1 MGIFKADTHP
11 SLLSVK
17 MSMSKVSQIRQ
28 NYAEE
33 CEALVNKQAHMKL
46 CHSYLYMSMW
56 TYFNRDDVALPG
68 FAEFFKKAWEN
79 EWCLATTLMKY
90 QTKRGGLVVL
100 QDVPKPS
107 TIEWGTPLEVMT
119 TVLDFEKK
127 GTQELLNLHTT
138 AVTKCDFHLV
148 NFLQEKLL
156 KKQINDIK
164 LIGDLITKIKTVGD
178 GLGIHMVDKDI
189 VEMKKSFI
197 YPVDHNIIGKVK
209 TVEEIFPQ
217 MELA

>member
-17 MSMSKVSQIRQ
+17 VKMSKVSQIRQ

-68 FAEFFKKAWEN
+68 FAEFFKKAWEE
-79 EWCLATTLMKY
+79 EWFLATALMKY

-107 TIEWGTPLEVMT
+107 TTEWGTPLEVMT

-127 GTQELLNLHTT
+127 ETQELLNLHTT
-138 AVTKCDFHLV
+138 AVTKGDFHLV

-164 LIGDLITKIKTVGD
+164 LIGVLITKIKTVGD

-189 VEMKKSFI
+189 MKIKKSFI
-197 YPVDHNIIGKVK
+197 YNVDHDIVGKVK
-209 TVEEIFPQ
+209 TVEEIFPVK
-217 MELA
+217 ELA